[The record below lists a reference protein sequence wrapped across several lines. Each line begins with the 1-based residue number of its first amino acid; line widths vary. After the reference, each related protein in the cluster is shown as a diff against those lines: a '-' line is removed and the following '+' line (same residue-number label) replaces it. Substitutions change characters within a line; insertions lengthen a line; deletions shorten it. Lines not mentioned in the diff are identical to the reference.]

1 MNVLDEGWIPPGPSG
16 VAVGVFDGVHKGHA
30 AVIGTLVDRCRSEGW
45 QTGVMSFDPHPVS
58 VLAPEHAP
66 ALLTTVERRVELLH
80 ELGVDWVGFLD
91 LRQIREMLPGQFAE
105 EILVDRGQARLVSV
119 GSDFRFGR
127 DRAGDV
133 VTLEKEGNRLGF
145 EVAAIDL
152 VADSSGVVSST
163 RIRSLLAQGDVTAA
177 ASLLGRPH
185 RLSGEVIRGEARGR
199 ELGFPTANLAI
210 PEGLAVP
217 ADGIYAVR
225 VAGGVEGIGV
235 ASLGVR
241 PTFGPSGE
249 RLLETFVFDFAGDLY
264 GRTLHVDFVA
274 RLRGEERFDSVEALV
289 RQMEDDARQAR
300 EILSS

>member
-1 MNVLDEGWIPPGPSG
+1 MRTPEQRSGGCDISFGQEGSDAGRRDDTTRVGDE
-16 VAVGVFDGVHKGHA
+16 VDGSH
-30 AVIGTLVDRCRSEGW
+30 LESE
-45 QTGVMSFDPHPVS
+45 PVS
-58 VLAPEHAP
+58 LLLQGDHVAGSITPETEVGPDTHQPGLAPIDQY
-66 ALLTTVERRVELLH
+66 LL
-80 ELGVDWVGFLD
+80 
-91 LRQIREMLPGQFAE
+91 RE
-105 EILVDRGQARLVSV
+105 
-119 GSDFRFGR
+119 
-127 DRAGDV
+127 
-133 VTLEKEGNRLGF
+133 
-145 EVAAIDL
+145 
-152 VADSSGVVSST
+152 
-163 RIRSLLAQGDVTAA
+163 
-177 ASLLGRPH
+177 
-185 RLSGEVIRGEARGR
+185 LSGEHLSYLSEIEKAHPIHAQFVEQLHATFDGGQEGRGVLRGEARGR

-300 EILSS
+300 EILSG